1 VLSSTV
7 TLWWCT
13 ISILGTSFVTPEDL
27 NLSFF
32 CCGRK
37 RWTEFCS
44 SPLLRRLQEVMA
56 CQAASATT
64 SLIDA
69 LKAGPWCL
77 QRTLG
82 LEKIS
87 PTALNST
94 HPRCG
99 TPLIWY
105 LGAEVMPKCP
115 SRARSL
121 PIGTGASAPQ
131 DSLSSASLYNFSPS
145 LSFRGEYY
153 SSSLSS
159 LSTSWSCCSCSCC
172 SCLAPRYH

>member
-1 VLSSTV
+1 M
-7 TLWWCT
+7 
-13 ISILGTSFVTPEDL
+13 
-27 NLSFF
+27 
-32 CCGRK
+32 
-37 RWTEFCS
+37 EFCS

-56 CQAASATT
+56 CQVASATT

-82 LEKIS
+82 PEKIYA
-87 PTALNST
+87 TALNST
-94 HPRCG
+94 HHGRG
-99 TPLIWY
+99 TPLILY

-121 PIGTGASAPQ
+121 PIGIRASAPK

-145 LSFRGEYY
+145 LSLMGEYTL
-153 SSSLSS
+153 SSTSS
-159 LSTSWSCCSCSCC
+159 LSTSWSCYCC
-172 SCLAPRYH
+172 YSSAGAP